1 MASLLLMP
9 KIAAEAAEVVLCE
22 WLAAENAD
30 LAAGDPVALVETDKA
45 VLEVVVDDDTVLL
58 KVLVAPGESIDVGAP
73 IALLGS
79 RDESGLDH
87 HRMLQAL
94 GVAAAAPEPDPA
106 PSEPGASSPASSPV
120 HERTLV
126 SPLSRA
132 LLSRAGLTSDGI
144 VGTGPGGRIVRR
156 DVETHIAARRKSAA
170 QPTTAGP
177 TPQRTTGP
185 APQSEVDRPH
195 PVAAFEAVAHTRI
208 RRAVAARLTGSK
220 QSTPHFYLRG
230 TCSID
235 RLLAVRAEINSA
247 LPRKVSVNDLVI
259 KAAARAHTLVPD
271 MNVIWTEDALHRYST
286 VDIAVAVAST
296 RGLVTP
302 VLRNV
307 DAMTVSQVA
316 QTVTEHVDAANRGR
330 LRQDDVEGGT
340 FSVTNLGMHGV
351 EEFAAIINPPQ
362 SAILAVGM
370 GRPEP
375 HVHEGTLT
383 VATRMRVVLSADH
396 RAIDGVVAAHW
407 MREFIKHVEAPA
419 LLLLN
424 NTSEQ

>member
-1 MASLLLMP
+1 MP
-9 KIAAEAAEVVLCE
+9 EIAAGATEAVLCE
-22 WLAAENAD
+22 WLAAENAH
-30 LAAGDPVALVETDKA
+30 LAAGDPVALVETAKA
-45 VLEVVVDDDTVLL
+45 VVEVAVDDDTVLL
-58 KVLVAPGESIDVGAP
+58 KLLAAPGETVDVGAP

-94 GVAAAAPEPDPA
+94 GVPGSVPEPAACVALSEPSGA
-106 PSEPGASSPASSPV
+106 PSPANPPV
-120 HERTLV
+120 HERTRI

-132 LLSRAGLTSDGI
+132 LLSRAGLTCDGI

-156 DVETHIAARRKSAA
+156 DVEAHIAADIETRRQPETQSA
-170 QPTTAGP
+170 PPGR
-177 TPQRTTGP
+177 TPP
-185 APQSEVDRPH
+185 AEVARPR
-195 PVAAFEAVAHTRI
+195 PAVAFEAVPHTRI

-235 RLLAVRAEINSA
+235 RLLAVRTEINSV

-271 MNVIWTEDALHRYST
+271 MNVIWTEDALHRYAT

-307 DAMTVSQVA
+307 DTMSVSQIA
-316 QTVTEHVDAANRGR
+316 QTVADRVEAANRGR
-330 LRQDDVEGGT
+330 LRQDDVEGGA

-375 HVHEGTLT
+375 HVHDGAVA
-383 VATRMRVVLSADH
+383 VATRMRVVLSVDH

-407 MREFIKHVEAPA
+407 MREFVRHVEAPA

-424 NTSEQ
+424 NLSE